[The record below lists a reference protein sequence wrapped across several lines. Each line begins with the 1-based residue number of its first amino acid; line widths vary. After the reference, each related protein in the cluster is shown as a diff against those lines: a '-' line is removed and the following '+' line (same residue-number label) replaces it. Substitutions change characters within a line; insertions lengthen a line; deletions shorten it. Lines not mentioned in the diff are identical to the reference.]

1 MTENEDEIFE
11 NIKISLLGNSGV
23 GKTCIIKRYS
33 EDIYEENNKS
43 NCASYS
49 QKLLKINDKEIQL
62 DIWDTAGQE
71 KYRSMGRSFYK
82 GSNIVLLVY
91 DITCLESF
99 NDLKEIWYNDLKT
112 YGEKYTVVAI
122 VGNKSDCYEDEKVKD
137 ADAQQFADSINATFM
152 LTSAKKGDNI
162 DVLFETLVRQ
172 YLGPEFLK
180 KVNELKKDK
189 GEVIKVTK
197 DSSQTKKKKKKFC

>member
-1 MTENEDEIFE
+1 MTENEDETLE
-11 NIKISLLGNSGV
+11 SIKISLLGNSGV

-33 EDIYEENNKS
+33 ENIYEENSKS

-71 KYRSMGRSFYK
+71 KYRSMGRRFYK

-99 NDLKEIWYNDLKT
+99 NDLKEIWYNELKT

-189 GEVIKVTK
+189 GEVVKVTK
-197 DSSQTKKKKKKFC
+197 DSYKKKKKKKKFC